1 MKYIFD
7 FDDTLFDSKKF
18 KEIIFDTVSKTS
30 RTVSSRAEV
39 ENYYNEEK
47 AAGKPFS
54 LHKLL
59 AKFGCE
65 EKFDE
70 IMHYAPLL
78 LNRKLIDVI
87 RKLGREN
94 CYIVTYG
101 DDEFQ
106 RQKIKWSEIE
116 PFFNKIGTTTTSK
129 NEQIAEICR
138 VNAKDEVVFIDN
150 IKQKGLESIS
160 NLTPIIYTPEKLGE
174 IMNRLDLSLKKD
186 GPGSWPRK

>member
-7 FDDTLFDSKKF
+7 FDDTLFDTKKF
-18 KEIIFDTVSKTS
+18 KKIIFDTVSKTS
-30 RTVSSRAEV
+30 RTVSSRAEI
-39 ENYYNEEK
+39 ENYYNEERS
-47 AAGKPFS
+47 AGKTFS
-54 LHKLL
+54 LHKFL

-70 IMHYAPLL
+70 IMHYAPFQ
-78 LNRKLIDVI
+78 LNQKLIDVI

-106 RQKIKWSEIE
+106 REKIKWSGIE
-116 PFFNKIGTTTTSK
+116 PFFNRIGTTTTSK

-138 VNAKDEVVFIDN
+138 MNAKDEVVFIDN

-160 NLTPIIYTPEKLGE
+160 NLTPIIYSPQKIAEIIKKLDSGLAKE
-174 IMNRLDLSLKKD
+174 SGKL
-186 GPGSWPRK
+186 PRN